1 MRETEKESAF
11 LRIPN
16 RPHSSKLTTL
26 ICRPTMCAPIIGL
39 TFHQAGCGRSARA
52 RRCPSQ
58 GALYLYSSLRPN
70 FCTFSRSQQ
79 VRQGCCCCSSRS
91 PPADTSAPLGLPVVP
106 LGDVPVRVGQL
117 QGRHRQPA
125 AQHGPGPLAHEA
137 SPGIEWGK

>member
-26 ICRPTMCAPIIGL
+26 ICRPTICAPIISL
-39 TFHQAGCGRSARA
+39 TFHQAGCGRIARA

-58 GALYLYSSLRPN
+58 GAPYLSRLH

-117 QGRHRQPA
+117 QGRHCQPA

-137 SPGIEWGK
+137 TSGIGWVK